1 MRRPRKIAS
10 IALGAVGYLAA
21 MTTSGCGEGTST
33 PPPVISVSFTG
44 GNSQTVAQGQA
55 FNLTAN
61 ISNDPSGNGV
71 TWKLTGSGT
80 LSKQTST
87 SVEYDAPAS
96 VTSPVTATVTAT
108 AVADPSKSAPFTLT
122 ITPPPSFS
130 LAVNPPAIYG
140 TVGTFTPPIV
150 ISAASQYG
158 FSGAVSVAISGLPPG
173 VTTVPSSPLNLM
185 SDTTQEVV
193 FSIPDPAQTGSVTPQ
208 FTATSGQLS
217 KTASLTLTIAPA
229 PVIQTYQSGPMLYL
243 EATTAN
249 ETTRVGLLTTW
260 GGSAVEVSVNGVNIV
275 NANDPARELQ
285 AGLWDGNVAANTLP
299 FWGVVQAG
307 DHDYDGSPVLTQ
319 HVGPDS
325 IYVKTQPL
333 QWVPENFG
341 GGSGNPVL
349 ADFYIEQW
357 LTPVPGHG
365 RAFKIHYKI
374 THFGMDTHANA
385 GQEFPAVYVNRG
397 WDTFVYYGGTEPW
410 TYKPLSNFT
419 MPDLPHQGPLL
430 YTPEEWGAYVDAND
444 SGLTVYTP
452 GSFLYTHGFNAAG
465 ASPDGTNYFVPVTP
479 FTWAPGAVLESNI
492 YMIAGPVSDARA
504 ILYEMRHQET
514 NPSPFTAVSYLE
526 EPQSGDTLSGPGA
539 LVGGWAFGTSDITR
553 VDVLVDGT
561 VVGTA
566 THGLSR

>member
-1 MRRPRKIAS
+1 MRLANLRTS
-10 IALGAVGYLAA
+10 SWFESAVLV
-21 MTTSGCGEGTST
+21 MLVGCGGSGSSG
-33 PPPVISVSFTG
+33 PPP
-44 GNSQTVAQGQA
+44 
-55 FNLTAN
+55 
-61 ISNDPSGNGV
+61 PPP
-71 TWKLTGSGT
+71 
-80 LSKQTST
+80 
-87 SVEYDAPAS
+87 PAS
-96 VTSPVTATVTAT
+96 
-108 AVADPSKSAPFTLT
+108 F
-122 ITPPPSFS
+122 SFS
-130 LAVNPPAIYG
+130 VNPPALSG
-140 TVGTFTPPIV
+140 TVGAPTPPIV
-150 ISAASQYG
+150 ISAASQNG

-173 VTTVPSSPLNLM
+173 ATTAPSSPFNLM

-193 FSIPDPAQTGSVTPQ
+193 FSIPDTAQTGSVTLQ

-217 KTASLTLTIAPA
+217 KTALLTLAIAPA

-243 EATTAN
+243 EATTTN

-260 GGSAVEVSVNGVNIV
+260 GGSVVEVSVNGVNTV
-275 NANDPARELQ
+275 NANDPGREVQ
-285 AGLWDGNVAANTLP
+285 AELWDGNVAANNLP

-319 HVGPDS
+319 TVGPDS

-374 THFGMDTHANA
+374 THFGTDTHANA

-430 YTPEEWGAYVDAND
+430 YTPEEWGAYVDANNW
-444 SGLTVYTP
+444 GLTVYTP
-452 GSFLYTHGFNAAG
+452 GSFLYTHGFNNAG

-504 ILYEMRHQET
+504 ILYEMRRQET

-566 THGLSR
+566 TYGLSRPDFPAFFPHISNTNVGFQYFLDTTKYSNGPHDIVVKIVDANGNLAIQPTAHVTTKNSP